1 MPNTNSLRA
10 ALDTAPPQ
18 TAPATIPTPME
29 RTFVRPGEVVVDGVR
44 SPLIE
49 AGPPDAR
56 EAVVFIHGN
65 PGSGLDWYDLL
76 SSAGPFARA
85 VAFDAPGFGRADKP
99 RSFDATVP
107 GYARFIEGALDE
119 LGIDRAHLVLHDFG
133 GPWGLAWAASHTEA
147 FASVVIVNAP
157 PVSRY
162 RWYLL
167 AKVWRT

>member
-1 MPNTNSLRA
+1 MPNTNRLQA

-65 PGSGLDWYDLL
+65 PGSGLDWCDLL
-76 SSAGPFARA
+76 SSEGPFGRA
-85 VAFDAPGFGRADKP
+85 VAVHRPGVGRA
-99 RSFDATVP
+99 
-107 GYARFIEGALDE
+107 GA
-119 LGIDRAHLVLHDFG
+119 
-133 GPWGLAWAASHTEA
+133 P
-147 FASVVIVNAP
+147 
-157 PVSRY
+157 
-162 RWYLL
+162 
-167 AKVWRT
+167 